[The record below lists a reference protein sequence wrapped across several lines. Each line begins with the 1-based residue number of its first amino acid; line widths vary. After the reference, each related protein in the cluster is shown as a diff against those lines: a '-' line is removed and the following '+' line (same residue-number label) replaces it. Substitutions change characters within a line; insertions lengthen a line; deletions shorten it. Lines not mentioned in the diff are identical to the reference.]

1 MVSYMFFSL
10 NLIESYGSC
19 IRHAKDELF
28 ENDFPAFKFYPDNVE
43 DNYSNAVIGL
53 KKEFMSSR
61 DEKTTTKTTTK
72 TTMKRKERV

>member
-19 IRHAKDELF
+19 IRHAEDELF
-28 ENDFPAFKFYPDNVE
+28 ENGFPEFKFYPDNEE

-53 KKEFMSSR
+53 KKEFLRSR

-72 TTMKRKERV
+72 TTMKRKEKL